1 MPERTFR
8 RAGQDEQIESNPA
21 STGESDDLTKAI
33 AALWRDARPR
43 TMARIETIERAVAA
57 LRAGALDAATAEA
70 ARREA
75 HKLTGSLG
83 TFGIPEGTERARALE
98 LALEDGAGPA
108 DPTRLEADVAALRR
122 IVEESLG

>member
-1 MPERTFR
+1 
-8 RAGQDEQIESNPA
+8 
-21 STGESDDLTKAI
+21 
-33 AALWRDARPR
+33 
-43 TMARIETIERAVAA
+43 MARIETIERAVAA
-57 LRAGALDAATAEA
+57 LRVGALDPATAEA

-83 TFGIPEGTERARALE
+83 TFGIPEGTRRARALE

-108 DPTRLEADVAALRR
+108 DATRLEADAAALRR

>member
-1 MPERTFR
+1 
-8 RAGQDEQIESNPA
+8 
-21 STGESDDLTKAI
+21 
-33 AALWRDARPR
+33 
-43 TMARIETIERAVAA
+43 MARRPAADDGPHRDDRARGRGAA
-57 LRAGALDAATAEA
+57 RGALDAATAEA